1 MLHILLLILK
11 IIGIIIAVILGIL
24 LLLILI
30 LLFVPVRYKAQGR
43 MQRDYRQLERK
54 GVHNVAFTF
63 VQNRSAV

>member
-30 LLFVPVRYKAQGR
+30 LLFVPVRYKAQGVCR
-43 MQRDYRQLERK
+43 GTTDSLK